1 VVKVM
6 QVQMARVC
14 RRESANWDHR
24 QLKVADWRNP
34 FTNGVDTGKQA
45 RKLGLFYMYSASGT
59 QYRHKA
65 HALAAL
71 PYVTGV
77 LLER

>member
-1 VVKVM
+1 MVKVM

-34 FTNGVDTGKQA
+34 FTNGVDTGKQDSWA
-45 RKLGLFYMYSASGT
+45 YM
-59 QYRHKA
+59 
-65 HALAAL
+65 
-71 PYVTGV
+71 
-77 LLER
+77 

>member
-1 VVKVM
+1 MVKVM

-45 RKLGLFYMYSASGT
+45 RQLGLHVELQCLRHTVQAQGTRTYDFYLGSFT
-59 QYRHKA
+59 
-65 HALAAL
+65 
-71 PYVTGV
+71 
-77 LLER
+77 